1 MEKKTF
7 QFTKNIKLKLVDI
20 KDARFI
26 LNLRTNKNL
35 NKYINPTSEK
45 ISDQLLWMKNYFN
58 RNRQNLEYYFKF
70 IIKKKIRLISL
81 E

>member
-70 IIKKKIRLISL
+70 IIKKKK
-81 E
+81 